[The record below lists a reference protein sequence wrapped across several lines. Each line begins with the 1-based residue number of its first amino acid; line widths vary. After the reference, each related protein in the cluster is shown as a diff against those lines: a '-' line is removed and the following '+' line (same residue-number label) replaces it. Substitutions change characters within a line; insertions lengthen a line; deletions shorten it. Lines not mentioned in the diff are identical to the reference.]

1 MAALRLVRRWGIP
14 LATATSAPLLVP
26 VVRAEAGDAK
36 EEAPAPPPPP
46 TSRMVRPSDLP
57 IYEEPE
63 EVLNFEYHGRERT
76 TLEEGV
82 GVVRQQVEGVL
93 AATRSTRERA
103 VHIYE
108 TGKAHS
114 MAALDILDT
123 IRDSTATVDYLADE
137 ENTLPRVGAI
147 TVGGLAG
154 WCWGLGRGGLFK
166 KILYTSTGVIT
177 AASLCYPRHAYTISQ
192 QLYGG
197 AKTYGAIGYNFVA
210 GVKPQSKAPPPPPPA
225 EETPKEAEKE
235 EDASASAGDSADTPK
250 PEGGEV
256 RSAVVLSLPPGKT
269 LVDTLA
275 EQASDVTVW
284 GFRLTDDTTAPPK
297 PAVPEGFGTI
307 GTGQVATAVV
317 AGQDEAQAPREVVEK
332 VKEGAAIVEEKLPE
346 VEKKVEEALGV
357 VERVDSAAAAAA
369 EVFPGVPE
377 AVVEQVETLVEETQA
392 VVESVTTA
400 VSQVEKVAEEM
411 KQEAHKVEE
420 EAAQLVESEEK
431 RKEVAEEVVEIVE
444 QVVNKQADETPGSTP
459 AVEEARTEVDASP
472 AAAPA
477 PLPAPTK
484 DREGLFDKL
493 VNFLAKNR
501 KDSAK
506 QGEAPQVPAEMPDS
520 AKQIEGRVAA
530 AEEKL
535 SEVEQVVE
543 VVEEGM
549 AAVAE
554 KVKEVE
560 KAASSVAVKVL
571 SPVLGKEEVEE
582 ALGVVER
589 VGGAALAAAEVFPG
603 VPEATVERMEATVE
617 ETQAVVESVTTTAS
631 QAVEEQADTPPE
643 AAAVVAVEVEGGR
656 RGHSIER
663 EGLFDKLVT
672 FLSRPSKDAR
682 DSAAQEKT
690 DPEVDSGVPQTPL
703 LVEEKPT
710 SGTGDDTLTEEAVE
724 VVKEVVEATS
734 VVEEVVEVVKE
745 GAAAVGEKLVEVEEQ
760 LVEVVEKGV
769 AAVGEKLVEVEE
781 QWCGGGAEP
790 CVGEGG
796 GIRSGGEVEEAV
808 EAAAVVVEEA
818 ASLVEKVVE
827 ETQAAVESVN
837 ETASEVE
844 GVVEQV
850 TQVVE
855 GKEGLFDKLV
865 NLLSKP
871 GQDDTQSGK
880 AVEGTPGMPD
890 SAKEVEAAPQVVDE
904 AVQSSKVEGV
914 VEVVKEDIQKVEEE
928 ATQVVESKEV
938 DLSVVKK
945 QPGVEDQVES
955 TPAATPEGQAEVE
968 AIPATPV
975 VSPLEE
981 REGLFDKLVS
991 LFSKDAGQEKA
1002 APPPVTEATHTTGEV
1017 EAAPQAAAEMPDTAR
1032 ELQETQ
1038 VDTAPPTEADA
1049 VPPMPVQEAPAEVDA
1064 ASPPAVQE
1072 APAAAEEA
1080 TSPATAPLV
1089 PQAEESEG
1097 LFDKLISFLSKDSK
1111 DASAAEV
1118 PDSAKQVEAAGEST
1132 SEVPDSAKQVEAAGE
1147 VTESAKEDLSGGEGE
1162 DEFVIVSSMGEASD
1176 VMDVLKPDSVLDKLR
1191 PTEPHLESTPAKAEV
1206 TPATTEASRTG
1217 DEKEQVAAMP
1227 VVEVE
1232 TKAPEVRVTEEEG
1245 LFDKLVR
1252 LFTKDEER
1260 PASSSATVP
1269 SPDSAGGGG
1278 VSTEPVP
1285 GEGGEAALPAA
1296 PGDVDTAQ
1304 HQDVLE
1310 VAEHA
1315 APIPDVLTVPSDT
1328 TQVPDAPPPPQHT
1341 TPAPAV
1347 PVGTAGTEPEETE
1360 GTLLEEPTPE
1370 SPAPPPIK
1378 KVALLDKLSSLFQKE
1393 EPHPLTPPQ
1402 LPHRNPPAGERRT
1415 RLVQQCRR
1423 QALLLL
1429 GIVLHHHLR
1438 QGSGGGE
1445 EAADSVAASGGKEEE
1460 EAALPAA
1467 EDTAAAQPQ
1476 VSAPQ
1481 VQSSSVV
1488 GAVEVSGEAA
1498 KDETAAIPS
1507 MPQGVQGQAESRE
1520 ASTQTQSIVPVT
1532 ATQPATDTDS
1542 AAVSRVADGP
1552 VSITSEE
1559 DTFIVRASPNRPSQT
1574 EVQGD
1579 HGRPGSRAGAAVQP
1593 RWSATEAVVV
1603 EEGKDTI
1610 VQLTPPG
1617 PEKDYGQSSPEDSDM
1632 YTTRG

>member
-1 MAALRLVRRWGIP
+1 MTSQPRFCRMTSQLRCPIMQFCDVIGVMEGKVTLVRRWGIP

-114 MAALDILDT
+114 M
-123 IRDSTATVDYLADE
+123 
-137 ENTLPRVGAI
+137 
-147 TVGGLAG
+147 
-154 WCWGLGRGGLFK
+154 
-166 KILYTSTGVIT
+166 
-177 AASLCYPRHAYTISQ
+177 
-192 QLYGG
+192 
-197 AKTYGAIGYNFVA
+197 
-210 GVKPQSKAPPPPPPA
+210 VKPQSKAPPPPPPA

-346 VEKKVEEALGV
+346 VEKVVVVVEEGVAAVVEKLGKVEEG
-357 VERVDSAAAAAA
+357 A
-369 EVFPGVPE
+369 ETV
-377 AVVEQVETLVEETQA
+377 
-392 VVESVTTA
+392 
-400 VSQVEKVAEEM
+400 K
-411 KQEAHKVEE
+411 
-420 EAAQLVESEEK
+420 
-431 RKEVAEEVVEIVE
+431 
-444 QVVNKQADETPGSTP
+444 
-459 AVEEARTEVDASP
+459 
-472 AAAPA
+472 
-477 PLPAPTK
+477 
-484 DREGLFDKL
+484 
-493 VNFLAKNR
+493 
-501 KDSAK
+501 
-506 QGEAPQVPAEMPDS
+506 
-520 AKQIEGRVAA
+520 
-530 AEEKL
+530 EKL
-535 SEVEQVVE
+535 SEVEEKVEQVK
-543 VVEEGM
+543 VEE
-549 AAVAE
+549 
-554 KVKEVE
+554 VE
-560 KAASSVAVKVL
+560 EAASSVAVEVL
-571 SPVLGKEEVEE
+571 SPVLGKEE
-582 ALGVVER
+582 
-589 VGGAALAAAEVFPG
+589 
-603 VPEATVERMEATVE
+603 
-617 ETQAVVESVTTTAS
+617 
-631 QAVEEQADTPPE
+631 
-643 AAAVVAVEVEGGR
+643 
-656 RGHSIER
+656 
-663 EGLFDKLVT
+663 
-672 FLSRPSKDAR
+672 
-682 DSAAQEKT
+682 AQ
-690 DPEVDSGVPQTPL
+690 
-703 LVEEKPT
+703 
-710 SGTGDDTLTEEAVE
+710 
-724 VVKEVVEATS
+724 
-734 VVEEVVEVVKE
+734 
-745 GAAAVGEKLVEVEEQ
+745 
-760 LVEVVEKGV
+760 EVVEKV
-769 AAVGEKLVEVEE
+769 EEKVGEAVEE
-781 QWCGGGAEP
+781 
-790 CVGEGG
+790 V
-796 GIRSGGEVEEAV
+796 V
-808 EAAAVVVEEA
+808 EAAAVVVEERMAPEA
-818 ASLVEKVVE
+818 ASLVEMVVE

-837 ETASEVE
+837 ETAREVE

-890 SAKEVEAAPQVVDE
+890 SAKEVEAAPQVVHE

-928 ATQVVESKEV
+928 ATQGVESKEV

-1147 VTESAKEDLSGGEGE
+1147 VTESAKEDLSDGEGE

-1269 SPDSAGGGG
+1269 SPDSAGGGGG

-1393 EPHPLTPPQ
+1393 EPPSSDTPTAATQKPPSRREEDTSGAAVQEASPAAAGDSATPP
-1402 LPHRNPPAGERRT
+1402 PEAS
-1415 RLVQQCRR
+1415 
-1423 QALLLL
+1423 
-1429 GIVLHHHLR
+1429 
-1438 QGSGGGE
+1438 SGGGE
-1445 EAADSVAASGGKEEE
+1445 GEAADSVAASGGKEEE

-1481 VQSSSVV
+1481 
-1488 GAVEVSGEAA
+1488 
-1498 KDETAAIPS
+1498 
-1507 MPQGVQGQAESRE
+1507 
-1520 ASTQTQSIVPVT
+1520 
-1532 ATQPATDTDS
+1532 
-1542 AAVSRVADGP
+1542 
-1552 VSITSEE
+1552 
-1559 DTFIVRASPNRPSQT
+1559 
-1574 EVQGD
+1574 
-1579 HGRPGSRAGAAVQP
+1579 
-1593 RWSATEAVVV
+1593 TEAVVV

-1617 PEKDYGQSSPEDSDM
+1617 PEKDYGQSSPEDSDINHSVI
-1632 YTTRG
+1632 TTTQQLSPSPQHTTTQHHSIITTTQQLSPSPQHVTQSSPQHSSHLLVTTTHHKSASHSAITTMLILMSFSSVGMCGRTCSLKASAMLLSPVSLCGEAKARNKDEVQATCLQGCLTGLAQRWLLDLPLDCLACSSDDSAFNLACISLRRAALALLMALMVTVALEILAWCCGGDVMLGKDAARYLSEYWFVLVGQLLPSARHVFERVCAAFTLHQWLIGTSVGLFICNFTFLVGY